1 VGRSSGPVRPRPT
14 AAPPPPPPKKKRED
28 RDAEKYAGTA
38 SEGGD
43 EAQQR
48 DQVDE
53 EKPLV
58 PKTDRGAPKGPRTA
72 VPVPSK
78 RGPLPDDLE
87 AELAAALSDLSL
99 EDVLKKEQGSRTGTE
114 LENDTRFQAPI
125 VRIHND
131 DVFFSL
137 DGRNEG
143 VASLRIFRDPPQV
156 GAQLEVIVTGYDA
169 ENGLYNV
176 TVPGAAMSVTDWS
189 DIQEGSVV
197 EARVTAANTGGLEC
211 EVNKIRG
218 FIPASQISMYR
229 VENLAQFVG
238 EKMLCVVTEANPQR
252 KNLVLSRR
260 AIMEREKEAAKAET
274 LAGLNVGDIREGTVR
289 SLRDF
294 GAFVD
299 LGGVD
304 GMIHISKMSWDRIKH
319 PSEVLQEGQKV
330 KVKVDSIDPDTG
342 KIGLSYRDDAEHPW
356 NNIEARF
363 PPGSTVRGTVSRI
376 ANYGAFVK
384 LAPGIEGLLHISELA
399 HHRVQRVQ
407 NHVQEGQ
414 EVEVK
419 VLEVDKPSQRI
430 SLSLKATQ
438 AAPEPKEKKEGE
450 PEVEEVRREPAV
462 KPKRATLKG
471 GTDRG
476 NGGEQFGLKW

>member
-1 VGRSSGPVRPRPT
+1 
-14 AAPPPPPPKKKRED
+14 
-28 RDAEKYAGTA
+28 
-38 SEGGD
+38 
-43 EAQQR
+43 
-48 DQVDE
+48 
-53 EKPLV
+53 
-58 PKTDRGAPKGPRTA
+58 
-72 VPVPSK
+72 
-78 RGPLPDDLE
+78 
-87 AELAAALSDLSL
+87 
-99 EDVLKKEQGSRTGTE
+99 
-114 LENDTRFQAPI
+114 
-125 VRIHND
+125 
-131 DVFFSL
+131 
-137 DGRNEG
+137 
-143 VASLRIFRDPPQV
+143 
-156 GAQLEVIVTGYDA
+156 
-169 ENGLYNV
+169 
-176 TVPGAAMSVTDWS
+176 
-189 DIQEGSVV
+189 
-197 EARVTAANTGGLEC
+197 
-211 EVNKIRG
+211 VNKIRG